1 MSFVSQQQQQQDSNH
16 DSFLSLTPTPL
27 RRYFSRKRQATI
39 RFRDLPTEPG
49 YIGHFSVWG
58 VMNALIFLSVPIV
71 YIYIGLI
78 LLRELCLTFPDSL
91 YACLQRYLPLVA
103 SLVRNMDQSS
113 SRLVEAWCVL
123 EGIFYILLKIQI
135 QWLQLKDPLE
145 ASLSAAPMM
154 SIQERDVLWS
164 RMMSTMNAQ
173 TSEGATINIS
183 EFISGWFFDAPLE
196 AISRYDVLDFLC
208 WSLFEGRN
216 QEHLTGYEL
225 EQLEGFLE
233 KLEERL
239 SYHLYG
245 SFEEGN
251 QDNDGETIRNDKLF
265 SSEDITLDDLRKNS
279 SQRPRPKKGKISGKW
294 HKYKCNL
301 HNANRY
307 SVFVY
312 NQSFDSMKPLV
323 KTNPVSFLQC
333 MRPTVNAMSKQ
344 GKC

>member
-1 MSFVSQQQQQQDSNH
+1 MSSFLSSSPSFVSLISQDKQQVQQQQQQQVQDDSNH
-16 DSFLSLTPTPL
+16 DSFLSLTSTPL

-49 YIGHFSVWG
+49 YIGHYSVWG

-78 LLRELCLTFPDSL
+78 LLRELCWTFPNSL
-91 YACLQRYLPLVA
+91 YACIQRYLPLVA
-103 SLVRNMDQSS
+103 SLVHNMDQSS

-123 EGIFYILLKIQI
+123 EGMFYILLKIQI

-154 SIQERDVLWS
+154 SLQERDVLWS
-164 RMMSTMNAQ
+164 RMMATMNGQA
-173 TSEGATINIS
+173 SEGATINIS
-183 EFISGWFFDAPLE
+183 DFISGWFFDAPLE

-245 SFEEGN
+245 ENEE
-251 QDNDGETIRNDKLF
+251 EEEEVEEEDKLF
-265 SSEDITLDDLRKNS
+265 SRQEITIHDLRRNS
-279 SQRPRPKKGKISGKW
+279 TKQRRPKKGKIIIKVTSVQSI
-294 HKYKCNL
+294 
-301 HNANRY
+301 Y
-307 SVFVY
+307 SLLINVFHFHPI
-312 NQSFDSMKPLV
+312 SL
-323 KTNPVSFLQC
+323 
-333 MRPTVNAMSKQ
+333 
-344 GKC
+344 